1 MINFGINKNKCIYC
15 PNVLVNL
22 PNVKPKFINKSSP
35 RQSFINSVAMSIL
48 EVNMRR
54 RTEILNTLEQM
65 VDALYEVG
73 HGDAQYFEEII
84 GETMDIVME
93 YDE

>member
-1 MINFGINKNKCIYC
+1 
-15 PNVLVNL
+15 
-22 PNVKPKFINKSSP
+22 
-35 RQSFINSVAMSIL
+35 
-48 EVNMRR
+48 MRR

-73 HGDAQYFEEII
+73 RGDAQYFEEII
-84 GETMDIVME
+84 GETMDIVLE

>member
-1 MINFGINKNKCIYC
+1 M
-15 PNVLVNL
+15 L
-22 PNVKPKFINKSSP
+22 
-35 RQSFINSVAMSIL
+35 
-48 EVNMRR
+48 R

-65 VDALYEVG
+65 VDALQEVG

-84 GETMDIVME
+84 GETMDIVLE

>member
-1 MINFGINKNKCIYC
+1 M
-15 PNVLVNL
+15 L
-22 PNVKPKFINKSSP
+22 
-35 RQSFINSVAMSIL
+35 
-48 EVNMRR
+48 R

-65 VDALYEVG
+65 VEALCEVG
-73 HGDAQYFEEII
+73 HEDAQYFEEMI

>member
-1 MINFGINKNKCIYC
+1 M
-15 PNVLVNL
+15 L
-22 PNVKPKFINKSSP
+22 
-35 RQSFINSVAMSIL
+35 
-48 EVNMRR
+48 R

-73 HGDAQYFEEII
+73 HEDAQYFEEMI

>member
-1 MINFGINKNKCIYC
+1 MI
-15 PNVLVNL
+15 
-22 PNVKPKFINKSSP
+22 
-35 RQSFINSVAMSIL
+35 
-48 EVNMRR
+48 R

-65 VDALYEVG
+65 VDALYE
-73 HGDAQYFEEII
+73 FEEMV

>member
-1 MINFGINKNKCIYC
+1 
-15 PNVLVNL
+15 
-22 PNVKPKFINKSSP
+22 
-35 RQSFINSVAMSIL
+35 
-48 EVNMRR
+48 MRR

-65 VDALYEVG
+65 VDALYEGG

-84 GETMDIVME
+84 GETMDIVLE